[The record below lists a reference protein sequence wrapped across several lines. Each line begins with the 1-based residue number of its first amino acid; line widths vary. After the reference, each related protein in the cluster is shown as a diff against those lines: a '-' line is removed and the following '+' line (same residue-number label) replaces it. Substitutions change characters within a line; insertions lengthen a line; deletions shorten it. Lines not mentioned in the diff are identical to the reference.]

1 MKNTRPTVSTQIEVL
16 DSSAP
21 PKVMSFSTMAAP
33 NTDKIRP
40 MVALT
45 ARLED
50 SGT

>member
-1 MKNTRPTVSTQIEVL
+1 MKNTRPTVSTHTEEL

-21 PKVMSFSTMAAP
+21 PNVMSFSTIAAP
-33 NTDKIRP
+33 NTDRIRP